1 MSTEEKIL
9 AILEKHSEMFGQ
21 IQQDISGL
29 KGDFSSMQM
38 DISGIKCD
46 ISSMQDDIS
55 GLKVDVSGL
64 KQDVADLKEDVSGMQ
79 DDISGLKVDVSGLKQ
94 DVAGLKEDVS
104 DMQVDIAGLKGDFSD
119 LRQTVTRVAITQE
132 NVVIPQI
139 KLLAEGHDMLLQT
152 LAHKEHVST
161 LEDDVDLLKS
171 VVKTMSQRITA
182 LEKAQ

>member
-21 IQQDISGL
+21 IQQDISDL

-46 ISSMQDDIS
+46 ISS
-55 GLKVDVSGL
+55 
-64 KQDVADLKEDVSGMQ
+64 MQ

-152 LAHKEHVST
+152 LAHKEHVAT

>member
-46 ISSMQDDIS
+46 ISS
-55 GLKVDVSGL
+55 
-64 KQDVADLKEDVSGMQ
+64 MQ

-152 LAHKEHVST
+152 LAHKEHVAT

>member
-64 KQDVADLKEDVSGMQ
+64 KQDVT
-79 DDISGLKVDVSGLKQ
+79 
-94 DVAGLKEDVS
+94 GLKEDVS

-152 LAHKEHVST
+152 LAHKEHVAT